1 MEQCGGTAQDEVTE
15 LCENYGGMREEHS
28 SACAKCYDD
37 VYKQKY
43 VVLRMTDYYYYRS
56 SVLHATCASFQPVVT
71 LTTGSVWLTLG
82 VGVCTSMLGTEQVSG
97 GWVPDGSVL

>member
-71 LTTGSVWLTLG
+71 LTGYWAHARYRALIKRDITT
-82 VGVCTSMLGTEQVSG
+82 
-97 GWVPDGSVL
+97 